1 MGIVSNV
8 VAIGECLM
16 RFQNLLVVSVIAM
29 TDNITLRFNRYMRE
43 LALIEKKR
51 ERKLRQ
57 IEELRGKLK
66 LG

>member
-1 MGIVSNV
+1 MGIAPNV

-16 RFQNLLVVSVIAM
+16 RFQKLLVVSVIAM

>member
-1 MGIVSNV
+1 MIGVLIASIMMGNILVNIVS
-8 VAIGECLM
+8 
-16 RFQNLLVVSVIAM
+16 VSAM

>member
-1 MGIVSNV
+1 MGIAPNV
-8 VAIGECLM
+8 VAIGEYLM
-16 RFQNLLVVSVIAM
+16 RFQKLLVVSVIAM

>member
-1 MGIVSNV
+1 MGIAPNV
-8 VAIGECLM
+8 VAIGECLL
-16 RFQNLLVVSVIAM
+16 RFQKLLVVIVVVM
-29 TDNITLRFNRYMRE
+29 TNNITLRFNRYMRE